1 VPATML
7 SRCGAKAIVARYMG
21 SIRKI
26 RKIVI
31 AKDPT
36 AVFIVAGAIVSHL
49 LTPCQFSGYCFKDAD
64 DRIGNRCTGAS

>member
-1 VPATML
+1 
-7 SRCGAKAIVARYMG
+7 MG